1 MRFNT
6 MTTLQKRGQDYIL
19 AMFMDSLFNKRNP
32 VTKIHLRK
40 EPMGN
45 KLHRTYRTT
54 AKAEKKLCIDHKR
67 LLDCEKG
74 RMV

>member
-1 MRFNT
+1 
-6 MTTLQKRGQDYIL
+6 
-19 AMFMDSLFNKRNP
+19 MDSLFDKRNP

-45 KLHRTYRTT
+45 KLHCTYRTT

-67 LLDCEKG
+67 LFDYEKG